1 MGGRFWWWFYPF
13 FWSAC
18 LFIYFANPYSLQKLH
33 QKSCDGTS
41 ATPPDKGSAEPL
53 SRDMLGSHSSLED
66 KNPDVIPHEPTS
78 DDEFLSEE
86 KAFDRLNSEK
96 LLYGQAL
103 NMNSTMMMDAPSP
116 THATLQSILNSA
128 TLNRQHSLQNK
139 TKVRHGT

>member
-1 MGGRFWWWFYPF
+1 
-13 FWSAC
+13 
-18 LFIYFANPYSLQKLH
+18 
-33 QKSCDGTS
+33 
-41 ATPPDKGSAEPL
+41 
-53 SRDMLGSHSSLED
+53 MLGSHSSLED